1 MDISLVGSINIDL
14 VYRVPYIV
22 NNGETLHSTSHSV
35 HFGGKGANQAV
46 TASQLG
52 ANVHFIGK
60 VGKGDF
66 GEQAI
71 DNLRNKGVYV
81 DSVQKEGAT
90 GQAIIQVTDAGDNAI
105 VLFSGANF
113 LVTPK
118 QIEQET
124 HIISSSK
131 VLLLQLEI
139 PLDTVERAV
148 EIASQHR
155 KIVILNPAP
164 THQLPDS
171 LLEKI
176 TFLTPNETELAQLT
190 GIETTTEENI
200 RSACRLLLEKGVGT
214 VVVTLG
220 SKGSFYMN
228 QEDSGWVPAL
238 SVDTIDTT
246 GAGDA
251 FNGALAVG
259 LCRGDSLRSSIDF
272 ATKVAAYVVTQ
283 MGAQPS
289 IPDSLLK

>member
-14 VYRVPYIV
+14 VYRVPYVV
-22 NNGETLHSTSHSV
+22 NNGETLHSSSHSI
-35 HFGGKGANQAV
+35 HYGGKGANQAV
-46 TASQLG
+46 VASQLG

-60 VGKGDF
+60 VGKDDF
-66 GEQAI
+66 GEQALN
-71 DNLRNKGVYV
+71 NLKDKGVYI

-105 VLFSGANF
+105 VLFPGANF
-113 LVTPK
+113 LVTPN
-118 QIEQET
+118 QIEQEADL
-124 HIISSSK
+124 ISASK
-131 VLLLQLEI
+131 ALLLQLEV
-139 PLDTVERAV
+139 PVNTVEKAA
-148 EIASQHR
+148 EIAAQHG

-164 THQLPDS
+164 SQNLPES
-171 LLEKI
+171 LLKNV
-176 TFLTPNETELAQLT
+176 TFLTPNQTELAQLT

-200 RSACRLLLEKGVGT
+200 RSACSLLLDKGVGT

-228 QEDSGWVPAL
+228 REESGWVQSL
-238 SVDTIDTT
+238 RVDAVDTT

-259 LCRGDSLRSSIDF
+259 ICRGDSLRSSIEF

-283 MGAQPS
+283 MGAQPLIPHS
-289 IPDSLLK
+289 ILE

>member
-60 VGKGDF
+60 VGKDDF
-66 GEQAI
+66 GKQAI
-71 DNLRNKGVYV
+71 NNLRNKGVYV

-90 GQAIIQVTDAGDNAI
+90 GQAIIQVTDPGDNAI

-124 HIISSSK
+124 HNISSSK

-139 PLDTVERAV
+139 PLDSVKMAV

-164 THQLPDS
+164 AHKLPDS

-190 GIETTTEENI
+190 GIETTSEENI
-200 RSACRLLLEKGVGT
+200 RSACHLLLEKGVGT
-214 VVVTLG
+214 VIVTLG

-228 QEDSGWVPAL
+228 QEESGWVPAL

-259 LCRGDSLRSSIDF
+259 LCRGDSLRSSINF

-283 MGAQPS
+283 MGAQPL

>member
-1 MDISLVGSINIDL
+1 VDIALVGSINIDL

-22 NNGETLHSTSHSV
+22 NNGETLHSVSHSV

-52 ANVHFIGK
+52 ADVHFIGK
-60 VGKGDF
+60 VGEDEF
-66 GEQAI
+66 GEHAI
-71 DNLRNKGVYV
+71 KNLQDKGVSV
-81 DSVQKEGAT
+81 DSVRKEGAT
-90 GQAIIQVTDAGDNAI
+90 GQAIIQVTDVGDNAI

-118 QIEQET
+118 QIEQEAT
-124 HIISSSK
+124 IISLSK

-148 EIASQHR
+148 EIASQHG

-164 THQLPDS
+164 SQKLPNS
-171 LLEKI
+171 LLKNI

-200 RSACRLLLEKGVGT
+200 RAACSLLLDKGVGT

-228 QEDSGWVPAL
+228 RKESGWVQAL
-238 SVDTIDTT
+238 SVDIIDTT

-251 FNGALAVG
+251 FNGAMAVG
-259 LCRGDSLRSSIDF
+259 LCRGDSLRSSIEF

-283 MGAQPS
+283 MGAQPL
-289 IPDSLLK
+289 IPDSIME